1 MVLCEPVS
9 DFLPNLVRIFKRN
22 LDSQQ
27 SRILTACCLNI
38 ADISYLSKVKCMLG
52 LSWSAWTSEQTD
64 NEQKTPE
71 NQGAVPFQF
80 TSGVSWG
87 LSFPSDHSS
96 CCELRAHHSFK
107 TSAFQYISTEITW
120 KQWKLWPKM
129 SSGALERLCESSL
142 QRVAHSLIKAETWQ
156 GAGGWLLTAPRALLP
171 IQASLGALLCT
182 PLGFGRCWT
191 DS

>member
-1 MVLCEPVS
+1 MHAWT
-9 DFLPNLVRIFKRN
+9 FLK
-22 LDSQQ
+22 
-27 SRILTACCLNI
+27 CLNF
-38 ADISYLSKVKCMLG
+38 
-52 LSWSAWTSEQTD
+52 WTD
-64 NEQKTPE
+64 W
-71 NQGAVPFQF
+71 QGAEN
-80 TSGVSWG
+80 TRKSGSCAIPIH
-87 LSFPSDHSS
+87 LRSELRTLFPSDHSS

-142 QRVAHSLIKAETWQ
+142 QRVAHSLIKAEAWQ

-182 PLGFGRCWT
+182 PLGFGRCWI